1 MSSLQAYR
9 VVCIEELLS
18 RAEPL
23 DAGAGAGA
31 GADAGGAGIE
41 DGGTGAG
48 APTSA
53 GTTGNT
59 AAKEGGGSEPPEALT
74 RDVWQ
79 MYLEKG

>member
-1 MSSLQAYR
+1 M
-9 VVCIEELLS
+9 CIEELLS

-23 DAGAGAGA
+23 DAGAGVEADASGA
-31 GADAGGAGIE
+31 GVGT
-41 DGGTGAG
+41 GGTGAG

-53 GTTGNT
+53 DTTGDT